1 MKNRYKQ
8 AIDIKKRR
16 PLSIQMRHRLREG
29 LFLIAVACAV
39 FLLIALLTYHTG
51 DPGWLSTGQNI
62 KIANWGGRVGAWL
75 ADVFLSLFGIVAY
88 LFPFLVILSSWLW
101 LEKRE
106 ELIQKGSREW
116 IFTLLGWIFLV
127 AGSSGLV
134 HFYLRISLH
143 LPVNAGGI
151 IGDVLGHSLF
161 LFFNKTGSTLL
172 FVTTLLCGITL
183 VTGLSWFGLIDYI
196 GERVYQVWH
205 YLRTPRQAIVKPFE
219 KNTVELDKSK
229 RFSRQEP
236 VLSEEIIPFPQPP
249 KLVI

>member
-88 LFPFLVILSSWLW
+88 LFPFFVIFS
-101 LEKRE
+101 
-106 ELIQKGSREW
+106 I
-116 IFTLLGWIFLV
+116 LL
-127 AGSSGLV
+127 
-134 HFYLRISLH
+134 
-143 LPVNAGGI
+143 
-151 IGDVLGHSLF
+151 
-161 LFFNKTGSTLL
+161 LL
-172 FVTTLLCGITL
+172 
-183 VTGLSWFGLIDYI
+183 
-196 GERVYQVWH
+196 
-205 YLRTPRQAIVKPFE
+205 
-219 KNTVELDKSK
+219 
-229 RFSRQEP
+229 
-236 VLSEEIIPFPQPP
+236 
-249 KLVI
+249 